1 MRHCSPFAPSRFL
14 AAHGLLIPAF
24 CALLACGGEAAEPEI
39 DETAVVPA
47 VEMVQAR
54 AGTLPL
60 TEHVNGVVEARN
72 QVAIQAEVGGRVVE
86 VLVRSGEAVEHG
98 QALVHIEASGLRE
111 QVQQTEAALRL
122 AEAERAELAATVVRS
137 RALAEQGLVSELQL
151 ETEEAQLEAAEA
163 RVDQARATL
172 EERRVEVGR
181 AVVRAPVAGRV
192 GRRDVEVG
200 MLVDPSTVLF
210 VLGDLDDLLI
220 EVPLTEAMLAH
231 VRTGQR
237 VEISSPALEAP
248 IEAALS
254 RISPFLAADSF
265 STTGEIDLGNPGRR
279 LQPGMFVGVDIHYG
293 ESETATLVPT
303 SAVWQQPD
311 SRVEGVFVVDL
322 PADAAPPSGNS
333 PPSERAF
340 PVEFRPVDVVAEGS
354 ATVGVRD
361 LEPGEWVVAVGQ
373 HLLARGGE
381 TTARVRRTS
390 WERILELQ
398 SLQREAV
405 LQGFLERQQRLAAQ
419 RGTEPPTSAEFLQ
432 GDDAASTGTAP

>member
-1 MRHCSPFAPSRFL
+1 MRHHSPFVSFRFL
-14 AAHGLLIPAF
+14 VARGLPIAAL
-24 CALLACGGEAAEPEI
+24 CALLACGGEAAAPEI

-54 AGTLPL
+54 TGTLPL

-86 VLVRSGEAVEHG
+86 VLVRSGEAVERG

-237 VEISSPALEAP
+237 VEISSPALQAP
-248 IEAALS
+248 IEATLS
-254 RISPFLAADSF
+254 RISPFLGADSF
-265 STTGEIDLGNPGRR
+265 ATTGEIDLGNPGQR

-322 PADAAPPSGNS
+322 PADATPPSGNG
-333 PPSERAF
+333 PPSEQAY

-361 LEPGEWVVAVGQ
+361 LEPGEWVVAIGQ
-373 HLLARGGE
+373 HLLARGE
-381 TTARVRRTS
+381 TNARVRRTS

-405 LQGFLERQQRLAAQ
+405 LEGFLERQRRLAAQ

-432 GDDAASTGTAP
+432 SDSTASTGTAP

>member
-1 MRHCSPFAPSRFL
+1 M
-14 AAHGLLIPAF
+14 
-24 CALLACGGEAAEPEI
+24 
-39 DETAVVPA
+39 
-47 VEMVQAR
+47 
-54 AGTLPL
+54 
-60 TEHVNGVVEARN
+60 
-72 QVAIQAEVGGRVVE
+72 
-86 VLVRSGEAVEHG
+86 VRSGEAVERG

-111 QVQQTEAALRL
+111 QAQQAEAALRL
-122 AEAERAELAATVVRS
+122 AEAERAELTATVVRS
-137 RALAEQGLVSELQL
+137 RALAEQGLVSELLL
-151 ETEEAQLEAAEA
+151 ETQEAQLEAAEA

-172 EERRVEVGR
+172 GERRVGVER
-181 AVVRAPVAGRV
+181 AVVRAPVAGHV

-200 MLVDPSTVLF
+200 MLVDASTVLF
-210 VLGDLDDLLI
+210 VLGDLDDLLV
-220 EVPLTEAMLAH
+220 EVPLTEAMLAQ

-237 VEISSPALEAP
+237 VEITSPALETP
-248 IEAALS
+248 IEGTLS
-254 RISPFLAADSF
+254 RISPFLASESF
-265 STTGEIDLGNPGRR
+265 STTGEIDVDNRGGR

-322 PADAAPPSGNS
+322 PADAAPPSGDA
-333 PPSERAF
+333 PPSEQAY

-354 ATVGVRD
+354 ATIGVRD

-373 HLLARGGE
+373 HLLARGE
-381 TTARVRRTS
+381 TNARVRRTS

-419 RGTEPPTSAEFLQ
+419 RGTEPPTSAEFLRS
-432 GDDAASTGTAP
+432 DDAASSGSAP